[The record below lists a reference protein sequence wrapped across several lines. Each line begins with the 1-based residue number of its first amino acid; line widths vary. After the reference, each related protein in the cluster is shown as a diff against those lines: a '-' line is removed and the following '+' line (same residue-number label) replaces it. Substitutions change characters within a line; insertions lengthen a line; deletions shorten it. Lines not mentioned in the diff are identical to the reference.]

1 MIRVEFFEMARRLAG
16 AAEIEVEAARL
27 REALAAVAAAYPTL
41 VPDVI
46 RGDVLAPH
54 WRAGLDG
61 RTWINDPDQTLRDGD
76 SLQLISA
83 LAGG

>member
-16 AAEIEVEAARL
+16 TREIEVHATTL
-27 REALAAVAAAYPTL
+27 REALAAVAAAYPAL

-61 RTWINDPDQTLRDGD
+61 RTWLTDPDHPLRNGQT
-76 SLQLISA
+76 LQLISA